1 MKVKLVFFFN
11 AKNSVYTEKE
21 SKKRINMVILI
32 EIIIKSKEMQFISE
46 IYAPQ
51 VHSRLKFILVQFLLS
66 LSYKVNYFDFAL

>member
-1 MKVKLVFFFN
+1 
-11 AKNSVYTEKE
+11 
-21 SKKRINMVILI
+21 MVILI